1 MELESWAL
9 TLIVLWIAMI
19 FYGIYRKRYLLVT
32 IFLTLEI
39 AVILFS
45 YFYNNRDY
53 RLHVAVF
60 GTIALYLNSL
70 IFLLT
75 LLLIKPNKRIKS
87 ELED

>member
-9 TLIVLWIAMI
+9 ILIILWSAMI

-32 IFLTLEI
+32 IFVTLEI
-39 AVILFS
+39 AVVLFS
-45 YFYNNRDY
+45 YFYDNRDY
-53 RLHVAVF
+53 RMHFAVF

-75 LLLIKPNKRIKS
+75 LLLIKPIKRQKS